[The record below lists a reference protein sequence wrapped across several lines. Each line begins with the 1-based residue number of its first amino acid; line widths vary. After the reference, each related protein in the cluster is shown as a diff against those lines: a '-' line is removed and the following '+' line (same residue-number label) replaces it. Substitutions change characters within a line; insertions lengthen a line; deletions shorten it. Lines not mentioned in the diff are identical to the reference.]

1 MALNP
6 TPDELKDFKKIEKV
20 SVSKRIFA
28 LENNNGKGEIS
39 KINGNICNTPIQV
52 ASMWSILPKA
62 AAPNRLFVANLKRY
76 FQYKGHVYFEPVR
89 SNIIY
94 LALTYLKSYT
104 KFYKDISFAKGHSN
118 K

>member
-6 TPDELKDFKKIEKV
+6 IPDELKHFKNWTGPYIQDN
-20 SVSKRIFA
+20 FA

-52 ASMWSILPKA
+52 ASIWSILPKA
-62 AAPNRLFVANLKRY
+62 AAPNRLVVANLKRY
-76 FQYKGHVYFEPVR
+76 FQYKGQVYFEPICP
-89 SNIIY
+89 NIIN